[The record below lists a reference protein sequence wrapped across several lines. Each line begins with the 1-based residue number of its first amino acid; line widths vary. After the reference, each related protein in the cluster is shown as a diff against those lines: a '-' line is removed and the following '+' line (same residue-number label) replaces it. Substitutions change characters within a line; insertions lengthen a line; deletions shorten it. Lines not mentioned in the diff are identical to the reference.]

1 MQIRIGVALLAAG
14 LVLAA
19 PAGAVSGGKKAKVAD
34 APFIAAL
41 PNGCTG
47 TLIAPDRILTAG
59 HCLDNFSPMNFR
71 VHIGTTQNPGFS
83 DGGLA
88 VRGFAVEPRFKESF
102 PFAHRAP
109 QNAIAQYDV
118 GVILLAEPVTGVT
131 PVKLGTRAD
140 EKVGETGSLFGYGI
154 TDASVN
160 NRALRTGDL
169 TVIPASRCAKAYPK
183 AIIASELCTQD
194 LKSKHAPLVQACPG
208 DSGGPTLVRTPD
220 GPVEIGI
227 TSWGPE
233 VKDAKCGA
241 KQLPEVTMRVS
252 SFLSFINDPNPVIE
266 PFPTGDAPYPTVTGT
281 AKVGQTLT
289 CNVPPLG
296 GSPAT
301 VSYRW
306 LWNNK
311 VISRTKTATAT
322 RDMVGHSVGC
332 TATARNASGHIE
344 MFTPRIG
351 RLVIR

>member
-1 MQIRIGVALLAAG
+1 MPRPRSA
-14 LVLAA
+14 
-19 PAGAVSGGKKAKVAD
+19 S
-34 APFIAAL
+34 
-41 PNGCTG
+41 
-47 TLIAPDRILTAG
+47 
-59 HCLDNFSPMNFR
+59 
-71 VHIGTTQNPGFS
+71 
-83 DGGLA
+83 
-88 VRGFAVEPRFKESF
+88 VRRSLW
-102 PFAHRAP
+102 RAP
-109 QNAIAQYDV
+109 RSSSE
-118 GVILLAEPVTGVT
+118 GH
-131 PVKLGTRAD
+131 
-140 EKVGETGSLFGYGI
+140 
-154 TDASVN
+154 
-160 NRALRTGDL
+160 
-169 TVIPASRCAKAYPK
+169 RCPG

-208 DSGGPTLVRTPD
+208 DSGGPTLVRTPA

-233 VKDAKCGA
+233 VKDAKCGV
-241 KQLPEVTMRVS
+241 KPLPEVAMRVS

-266 PFPTGDAPYPTVTGT
+266 PFPTGDAPYPTVSGT

-306 LWNNK
+306 LFHNK

-332 TATARNASGHIE
+332 TATVRNASGHVE